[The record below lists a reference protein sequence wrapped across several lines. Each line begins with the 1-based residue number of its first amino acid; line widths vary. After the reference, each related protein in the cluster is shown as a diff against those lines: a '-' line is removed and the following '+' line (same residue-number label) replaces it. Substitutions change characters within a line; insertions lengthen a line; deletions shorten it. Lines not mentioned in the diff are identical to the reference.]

1 MAGTRSRS
9 LAGMGYTGYPAAI
22 FIERMNY
29 GYGNR
34 SHMENKISLEKW
46 YSALYNHLPVL
57 YGMEQM
63 IILGDEGIIAD
74 EYYKPDWEES
84 TVKQKEFWDKI
95 LPRLNDV
102 EIEINA
108 MGKKYDSKFENKET
122 CDPQEIKFILLMRG
136 CFERLDHITAIAH
149 IIDGIKPE
157 SEDVNF

>member
-1 MAGTRSRS
+1 
-9 LAGMGYTGYPAAI
+9 MGYTGYPATI

-57 YGMEQM
+57 YEKRMP
-63 IILGDEGIIAD
+63 
-74 EYYKPDWEES
+74 EYETLE
-84 TVKQKEFWDKI
+84 I
-95 LPRLNDV
+95 PRLLDEV

-108 MGKKYDSKFENKET
+108 MHYLYDSKFEDKAT
-122 CDPQEIKFILLMRG
+122 CDPIELKFILAMRG
-136 CFERLDHITAIAH
+136 VFERLDRITAITH
-149 IIDGIKPE
+149 IIDGIRPE